1 MQVIVATGNKGKLCE
16 FERIF
21 APLGISVVAQGEVC
35 PGLQVEE
42 TGTTFAENAFLKT
55 LCRCARRAP
64 RRLFGA
70 IWGRRDALS

>member
-42 TGTTFAENAFLKT
+42 TGTTFAAVSYTHLDVYKRQV
-55 LCRCARRAP
+55 L
-64 RRLFGA
+64 
-70 IWGRRDALS
+70 WRDRH